1 MPVASRFFAC
11 LGLATMVGSAAPAA
25 DFSDPT
31 WPCIQRK
38 VETLSVG
45 QMFPYVL
52 PDLPEGSEAV
62 RARVDELSAP
72 LALRRFGIEEVEPW
86 IDEFAAEHPSNAAL
100 GALYQ
105 ATFDLID
112 NQRRKIIA
120 GIARY
125 AEKQS
130 GLSERIDAAR
140 AEMEKIM
147 ATDDPDFDRVDALEE
162 QLDWDQRIYRDR
174 QRALTYVCES
184 PVLLEK
190 RAYELGRIVQEHWQD
205 G

>member
-11 LGLATMVGSAAPAA
+11 LGLATMVGPALSAA

-45 QMFPYVL
+45 QMFPYIL
-52 PDLPEGSEAV
+52 PELPEGSEDIRD
-62 RARVDELSAP
+62 RAEELSAP
-72 LALRRFGIEEVEPW
+72 LALRRFEIEEVEPW
-86 IDEFAAEHPSNAAL
+86 IDEYAAEHPSNAAL
-100 GALYQ
+100 GALYK
-105 ATFDLID
+105 ATFDRID
-112 NQRRKIIA
+112 SQRRKIIA

-125 AEKQS
+125 AENQS
-130 GLSERIDAAR
+130 ALSDRINAAR
-140 AEMEKIM
+140 AEMEEIM
-147 ATDDPDFDRVDALEE
+147 ATEDPDFDRVDTLEE
-162 QLDWDQRIYRDR
+162 QLDWEERIYQDR

-190 RAYELGRIVQEHWQD
+190 RAYELGQIVRERWQE